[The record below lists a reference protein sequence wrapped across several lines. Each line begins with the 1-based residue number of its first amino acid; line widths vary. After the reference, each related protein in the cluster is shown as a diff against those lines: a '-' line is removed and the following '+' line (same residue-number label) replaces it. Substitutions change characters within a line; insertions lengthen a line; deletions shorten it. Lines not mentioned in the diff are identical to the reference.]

1 MSKPRTEAQIEA
13 TRRMVE
19 ARAAK
24 RRAKIAD
31 GQVEAQ
37 SIADQLVAAVDRRVS
52 KLEEKGEHIAVEWAR
67 IKKIAQTEGFN
78 NQIALLNGA
87 LDFAPLLAAI
97 PRLKTETTPT
107 GYVQAKTVEKIL
119 KVVDAFCVKSD
130 DPLGTFIVQVV
141 YTALHNGGALSL
153 TGAQASLS
161 RRVSNEG
168 LSESI
173 PHRAGY
179 SPGTASS
186 QASQVRCALAMLGLA
201 DIIKGKRDDVLHIKG
216 ERMPELRE
224 LFAMQGEGDEGDE
237 GEGE

>member
-1 MSKPRTEAQIEA
+1 MSKTRTPAQIEA
-13 TRRMVE
+13 LKRANE
-19 ARAAK
+19 ARRAA
-24 RRAKIAD
+24 RLAKITE
-31 GQVEAQ
+31 GQTEAQ
-37 SIADQLVAAVDRRVS
+37 SIADALLAAVNARVS
-52 KLEEKGEHIAVEWAR
+52 KLEAKGEHIATEWAR
-67 IKKIAQTEGFN
+67 IKKTVQTEGFN
-78 NQIALLNGA
+78 NQVALLNGA

-107 GYVQAKTVEKIL
+107 GYIQAKTVEKIL
-119 KVVDAFCVKSD
+119 KVVDAFCVKGS
-130 DPLGTFIVQVV
+130 DPLGTFVVQVV
-141 YTALHNGGALSL
+141 YTALHNGGSLSL

-168 LSESI
+168 RSESI

-201 DIIKGKRDDVLHIKG
+201 DIIKGKRDDVLHLKG
-216 ERMPELRE
+216 ERMGELRA
-224 LFAMQGEGDEGDE
+224 LFAMQGDEE